1 MGLKYSSFAIRG
13 IDVSQF
19 NGTIDWVKLTVIT
32 HNFCI
37 HRGGYG
43 RVTDSQFKRNWAESK
58 GKVNR
63 SIYWYMDYYSN
74 HIKGWGVDNVS
85 DRDWGRMQADA
96 CFAAQKH
103 DPSVYVWLDIEN
115 GNPAYAPVLSSVAT
129 RAKTIAK
136 AFLERMDELNKK
148 KNGIYCSI
156 GLLSWFDTWFKDRP
170 LWVAWYNESQ
180 TVASVIKAVTATGW
194 IGKCMIWQYASH
206 GEIYGDGVAQGLNL
220 GTKIK
225 QLDLNVFMG
234 TAADYEY
241 LFGAPVV
248 VVVTP
253 EDEKPVEEP
262 EDETPIDVTGEFL
275 EYVINTRE
283 LNVRALP
290 TTNSKIVG
298 SYLSGWPV
306 NVEKSVDLG
315 IGSKTGWKRLYGQQ
329 GYLAM
334 DHLKKV

>member
-13 IDVSQF
+13 IDTSQF
-19 NGTIDWVKLTVIT
+19 NGTIDWVKLTSVT

-96 CFAAQKH
+96 CFAAQRH

-180 TVASVIKAVTATGW
+180 TVVSVRKAVTATGW

-275 EYVINTRE
+275 EYVINTKE

-290 TTNSKIVG
+290 TTNSRIVG
-298 SYLSGWPV
+298 SYFSGWPV

-334 DHLKKV
+334 DFLKKV